1 MKTRWAGLTGSIVLL
16 ASTGCGG
23 PRAAGPAAERP
34 TQTSTTARSEPDPPT
49 LEPGALRARGR
60 LALRYAEAARSW
72 TPETYRA
79 QYRRQLLL
87 STGTLRRALMRS
99 PPTRA
104 QLAGYRVDKKA
115 FVETTA
121 ISATS
126 LLESATQAR
135 YRLMLDESSVAAGQ
149 TIRTRATYLV
159 ELRREGGRWL
169 VTAFTI
175 QP

>member
-1 MKTRWAGLTGSIVLL
+1 MKTCWAGLAVSVLLL
-16 ASTGCGG
+16 ASAGCGG

-34 TQTSTTARSEPDPPT
+34 TPPSTTARPEPDPPT
-49 LEPGALRARGR
+49 LEAGALPAPGR
-60 LALRYAEAARSW
+60 VALRYAAAARSW

-87 STGTLRRALMRS
+87 STGALRSAVKRA
-99 PPTRA
+99 PPTRE
-104 QLAGYRVDKKA
+104 QLAGYRADKA
-115 FVETTA
+115 YVEATA

-126 LLESATQAR
+126 LMQSATQAR

-149 TIRTRATYLV
+149 TVRARATYLV

>member
-1 MKTRWAGLTGSIVLL
+1 MKTCWAGLTVLL
-16 ASTGCGG
+16 ASAGCGG

-34 TQTSTTARSEPDPPT
+34 TQTSTPMRSEPDPPT
-49 LEPGALRARGR
+49 LEAGALRAPGR
-60 LALRYAEAARSW
+60 LALRYAVAARSW
-72 TPETYRA
+72 TPDTYRA

-87 STGTLRRALMRS
+87 STGTLRSALKRA
-99 PPTRA
+99 PPTRD
-104 QLAGYRVDKKA
+104 QLAGYRADKA
-115 FVETTA
+115 YVEATA

-149 TIRTRATYLV
+149 TVRARATYVV
-159 ELRREGGRWL
+159 ELRWAGGRWL
-169 VTAFTI
+169 VAAFTI

>member
-1 MKTRWAGLTGSIVLL
+1 MCWAGLTVSIVLL
-16 ASTGCGG
+16 ASAGCGG

-34 TQTSTTARSEPDPPT
+34 TQTSTPTRAEPDPPT
-49 LEPGALRARGR
+49 LEAGALPAPGR
-60 LALRYAEAARSW
+60 VALRYAAAARSW

-87 STGTLRRALMRS
+87 STGTLRSALKRA

-104 QLAGYRVDKKA
+104 QLAGYRADKA
-115 FVETTA
+115 FVEATA

-126 LLESATQAR
+126 LLGSATQAR
-135 YRLMLDESSVAAGQ
+135 YVLVLDERSVAAGQ
-149 TIRTRATYLV
+149 GVRARSVYLV
-159 ELRREGGRWL
+159 ELRRQGGRWL
-169 VTAFTI
+169 VTAFTT